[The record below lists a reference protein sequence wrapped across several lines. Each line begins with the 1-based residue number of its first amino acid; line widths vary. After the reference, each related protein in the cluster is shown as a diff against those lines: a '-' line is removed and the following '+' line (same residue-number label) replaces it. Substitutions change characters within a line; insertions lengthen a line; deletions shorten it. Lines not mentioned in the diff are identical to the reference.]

1 MFNVYTTNNINST
14 HKKNNISSSF
24 FNYHIKNTIWVS
36 EEPAQLAFTVVEDHR
51 IHHPV
56 FINNFADVRRDHYHY
71 LKVWSL
77 KIHMYIIYWYLF
89 PSIQPGN
96 GSLQVLSM
104 TLGLMV
110 TTGISPRMELMTI
123 SPMALVNT

>member
-1 MFNVYTTNNINST
+1 
-14 HKKNNISSSF
+14 
-24 FNYHIKNTIWVS
+24 
-36 EEPAQLAFTVVEDHR
+36 
-51 IHHPV
+51 
-56 FINNFADVRRDHYHY
+56 
-71 LKVWSL
+71 
-77 KIHMYIIYWYLF
+77 MYIYWYLL

>member
-1 MFNVYTTNNINST
+1 M
-14 HKKNNISSSF
+14 
-24 FNYHIKNTIWVS
+24 
-36 EEPAQLAFTVVEDHR
+36 
-51 IHHPV
+51 
-56 FINNFADVRRDHYHY
+56 FINNFANNARREIISITTIS
-71 LKVWSL
+71 LKVRMHVYTAGST
-77 KIHMYIIYWYLF
+77 YLF

>member
-1 MFNVYTTNNINST
+1 MAREIT
-14 HKKNNISSSF
+14 
-24 FNYHIKNTIWVS
+24 
-36 EEPAQLAFTVVEDHR
+36 
-51 IHHPV
+51 
-56 FINNFADVRRDHYHY
+56 Y

-77 KIHMYIIYWYLF
+77 KRHTEYSYYLF